1 MDLKLKDKV
10 ALITGGTNGLGLRT
24 ARTFA
29 AEGCGVVVC
38 SIDSEERIAEV
49 VAELKGTGVQAA
61 GIKADVCNA
70 GDAECVV
77 AFAAEELGGI
87 DILVN
92 NVGKRFGNSLFEATD
107 EDWLKTFDNIV
118 FQTIRM
124 IRLVVPEMKKR
135 GGGAIVNIAS
145 VSGWLKQ
152 LAKGSQYGAAKNSLI
167 FLAEPL
173 ALELSR
179 YKIRV
184 NTISP
189 GSMISP
195 DGIWE
200 KWRQKNPE
208 EFETYQREG
217 FPMGRLGYPEEVA
230 DAVVFLASPRANWIN
245 GRHIPVDG
253 LQQPVPAPSYR
264 SW

>member
-1 MDLKLKDKV
+1 MDLKLRGKK

-29 AEGCGVVVC
+29 AEGADIGFCTLDDDARIREVEDELRSAGV
-38 SIDSEERIAEV
+38 
-49 VAELKGTGVQAA
+49 
-61 GIKADVCNA
+61 
-70 GDAECVV
+70 
-77 AFAAEELGGI
+77 AAEGIRANVCVPEEADAVVSMMVERLGGI

-107 EDWLKTFDNIV
+107 DDWFKTFDNIV
-118 FQTIRM
+118 FQAIRM
-124 IRLVVPEMKKR
+124 IRLVVPHMRKR
-135 GGGAIVNIAS
+135 GGGSIVNIAS
-145 VSGWLKQ
+145 VSGWLPQ

-173 ALELSR
+173 ALELSHDN
-179 YKIRV
+179 IRV

-200 KWRQKNPE
+200 KWREKNPE
-208 EFETYQREG
+208 AFEIYQREG
-217 FPMGRLGYPEEVA
+217 FPMGHLGFPEDVA
-230 DAVVFLASPRANWIN
+230 DVVVFVSSPRAYWIN

-253 LQQPVPAPSYR
+253 LQQPVPAPGYK

>member
-29 AEGCGVVVC
+29 GEGCHVGFC
-38 SIDSEERIAEV
+38 SIDEAEV
-49 VAELKGTGVQAA
+49 ILKTEDELREKGVKAA
-61 GIKADVCNA
+61 GLKADVCIPE
-70 GDAECVV
+70 DAEKVV
-77 AFAAEELGGI
+77 ENTVNKLGGI
-87 DILVN
+87 DILIN
-92 NVGKRFGNSLFEATD
+92 NVGKRFGNTLFEATD
-107 EDWLKTFDNIV
+107 EDWFKTFDNIV
-118 FQTIRM
+118 FQAVRM
-124 IRLVVPEMKKR
+124 IRLTVPHIRKR
-135 GGGAIVNIAS
+135 GGGSIVNIAS
-145 VSGWLKQ
+145 VSGWQKQ
-152 LAKGSQYGAAKNSLI
+152 LAKGSQYGASKSSLI

-173 ALELSR
+173 ALELAHDN
-179 YKIRV
+179 IRV
-184 NTISP
+184 NTLSP

-208 EFETYQREG
+208 AFEVYQHEG
-217 FPMGRLGYPEEVA
+217 FPMGRLGSPEEVA
-230 DAVVFLASPRANWIN
+230 DVIVFLASPRAYWIN

-253 LQQPVPAPSYR
+253 LQQPVPAPGYK